1 MNYYELIILLNDQEE
16 VKKIKEL
23 IQTLQGKI
31 LEEAKWEK
39 KPLAYPIKKNTLADF
54 YIWKLEVDESKVNE
68 LKKKLNF
75 NEKIIRYLLL
85 KISTKK

>member
-1 MNYYELIILLNDQEE
+1 MTVYELTFLLNDEEE

-31 LEEAKWEK
+31 LEETKWEK
-39 KPLAYPIKKNTLADF
+39 KSLAYPIKKNTLADF
-54 YIWKLEVDESKVNE
+54 YIWNLEIDESKVNE
-68 LKKKLNF
+68 LKKKLDF

>member
-1 MNYYELIILLNDQEE
+1 MTVYELTFLLNDEEE

-23 IQTLQGKI
+23 IQTLQSKI
-31 LEEAKWEK
+31 LEETKWEK

-54 YIWKLEVDESKVNE
+54 YIWKLEIDESKVNE

-85 KISTKK
+85 KISSKK